1 MTKEIVI
8 FPGGY
13 HPFTP
18 GHLFAYNTLRKA
30 FPSAD
35 LYVASSDST
44 SERPFPYEDK
54 KVLAVAAGIP
64 TDKFVEVKS
73 PYKSEEITKDYNP
86 EKDVLVFGLSAK
98 DANRLSYVKKDGTP
112 GYFQKYKPGIV
123 MDTFD
128 KHAYVYITPT
138 I

>member
-1 MTKEIVI
+1 MEWSQLFRNNMAKEIVI

-44 SERPFPYEDK
+44 SERPFPFEYHSNMGGRPRLGIEIQDLEEGNGV
-54 KVLAVAAGIP
+54 KVTDVDNDMAAG
-64 TDKFVEVKS
+64 KS
-73 PYKSEEITKDYNP
+73 
-86 EKDVLVFGLSAK
+86 GLLTCL
-98 DANRLSYVKKDGTP
+98 RDG
-112 GYFQKYKPGIV
+112 Q
-123 MDTFD
+123 
-128 KHAYVYITPT
+128 
-138 I
+138 